1 MGEMFENMAKVRK
14 LAGDNPPEFLLTH
27 PITSSRVS
35 DAFNAADQIEF
46 TGGKKNTINFEFIKG
61 RLKARYNSLSPQA
74 AVRYFKKLYELCY

>member
-1 MGEMFENMAKVRK
+1 MFENMAKVRK

-46 TGGKKNTINFEFIKG
+46 TPT
-61 RLKARYNSLSPQA
+61 L
-74 AVRYFKKLYELCY
+74 

>member
-1 MGEMFENMAKVRK
+1 MFENMAKVRK

-27 PITSSRVS
+27 PVTSSRVS

-61 RLKARYNSLSPQA
+61 KIES
-74 AVRYFKKLYELCY
+74 KI